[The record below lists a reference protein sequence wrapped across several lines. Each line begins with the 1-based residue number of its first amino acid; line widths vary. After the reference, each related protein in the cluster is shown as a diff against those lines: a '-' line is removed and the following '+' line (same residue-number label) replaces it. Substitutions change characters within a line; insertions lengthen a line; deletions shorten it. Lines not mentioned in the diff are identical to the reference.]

1 MSIILSATNLSKV
14 YSHRNHTTLALNNV
28 TVSFEENT
36 FTTIIGRSGS
46 GKTTL
51 LHLLSGLDKPTS
63 GTVYLNHCQLSSL
76 NERELLA
83 LRRKHVGFVFQENTL
98 LNEFTV
104 YENIMLPCIIDNRTL
119 DTAYVDD
126 LLHTLGLWDQKNY
139 YPHQLSGGQM
149 QRACIARSL
158 STRPTIL
165 FADEPTGQLD
175 RKSGCEVFDLLL
187 LSSRKYNT
195 TIIQVSH
202 DLKLA
207 QMSDRILYLND
218 GCLSHKMED
227 FYAD

>member
-63 GTVYLNHCQLSSL
+63 GVVHLNHCQLSSL
-76 NERELLA
+76 NEPELLA

-104 YENIMLPCIIDNRTL
+104 
-119 DTAYVDD
+119 
-126 LLHTLGLWDQKNY
+126 
-139 YPHQLSGGQM
+139 
-149 QRACIARSL
+149 
-158 STRPTIL
+158 
-165 FADEPTGQLD
+165 
-175 RKSGCEVFDLLL
+175 
-187 LSSRKYNT
+187 
-195 TIIQVSH
+195 
-202 DLKLA
+202 
-207 QMSDRILYLND
+207 
-218 GCLSHKMED
+218 
-227 FYAD
+227 